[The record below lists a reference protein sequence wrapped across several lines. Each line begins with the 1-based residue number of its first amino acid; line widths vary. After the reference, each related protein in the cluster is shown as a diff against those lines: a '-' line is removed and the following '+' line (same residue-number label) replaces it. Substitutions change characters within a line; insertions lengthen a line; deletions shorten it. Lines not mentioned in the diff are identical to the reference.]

1 MGNFQILQTVL
12 MMFPA
17 ILIACHSFLQNFTAT
32 TPEHHCRPTNW
43 TNGSHVPD
51 GVGDGDLLQVFIPLD
66 KDQKPE
72 RCLRFSEPHW
82 QILNLNGTS
91 SLSLDTEA
99 CLDGWVY
106 DQTVGSS
113 IVSEWDLV
121 CEHKSLKSIAQSIY
135 MTGQLVGATAF
146 GIFSDSIPANPVG
159 SVINIDQD
167 PPPPLAIPLATTRSS
182 CTWLAETAFEGA
194 SLLLPILDLAFCYSQ
209 IDGKSHLLDTEQIL
223 ALLCS
228 TFPGCRCGRKT
239 ALQSGTLLM
248 IIMGTSAAF
257 APSFPA
263 YCVLRFLSGVAMT
276 GIIITSLCLAM
287 EWTPTQKRTLVN
299 IYTMYMITLGQVVL
313 TGLAYLIQQWR
324 WLQGTVS
331 VAYVIILLYSWGLP
345 ESACWLITHNKPDK
359 AVKNLQTV
367 ARLNGRKE
375 QGRKLTPEVVRIHVQ
390 EDTAAVKESPFF
402 LDLFRTPGLCRIT
415 CCIALGWFST
425 GFSFY
430 GLGLDVQR
438 FGFNIYWTQVLFTVV
453 DIPTKLMTGL
463 SMAYFGRRITTVS
476 LLLVA
481 GCTILVTAF
490 LPQDMNTFQ
499 MILCLLGKG
508 SLAGCFSCLYLYT
521 MELFPTEVRQIG
533 MSAGIFSTRLGS
545 LLSPMVYI
553 LGNHSPLLQPVI
565 FGLVPIVA
573 AVAGSFLMETNNQPL
588 LNTIQE
594 TEKRIKM
601 AQDKQRNIS
610 ENITKNGLATLLP
623 EKTKVECTV

>member
-1 MGNFQILQTVL
+1 MGFSELLHTIGGMGNFQILQTVL

-32 TPEHHCRPTNW
+32 TPKHHCRPANW
-43 TNGSHVPD
+43 TNGSHVPG

-72 RCLRFSEPHW
+72 QCLRFSEPHW
-82 QILNLNGTS
+82 QILNHNGTS

-106 DQTVGSS
+106 DQTVASS

-146 GIFSDSIPANPVG
+146 GILSDS
-159 SVINIDQD
+159 
-167 PPPPLAIPLATTRSS
+167 
-182 CTWLAETAFEGA
+182 
-194 SLLLPILDLAFCYSQ
+194 
-209 IDGKSHLLDTEQIL
+209 
-223 ALLCS
+223 
-228 TFPGCRCGRKT
+228 CGRKT

-287 EWTPTQKRTLVN
+287 EWTPTQSRMLVN

-313 TGLAYLIQQWR
+313 TGLAYLIHQWR

-359 AVKNLQTV
+359 AVKNLQAV
-367 ARLNGRKE
+367 ARLNGKKE
-375 QGRKLTPEVVRIHVQ
+375 QGRKLTPEVVRIHMQ

-402 LDLFRTPGLCRIT
+402 LDLFRTPGLCRLT
-415 CCIALGWFST
+415 CCITLGWFST

-430 GLGLDVQR
+430 GLGLDVQK

-453 DIPTKLMTGL
+453 DIPTKLLTGL

-481 GCTILVTAF
+481 GCMILITAF
-490 LPQDMNTFQ
+490 LPQ
-499 MILCLLGKG
+499 
-508 SLAGCFSCLYLYT
+508 
-521 MELFPTEVRQIG
+521 
-533 MSAGIFSTRLGS
+533 
-545 LLSPMVYI
+545 
-553 LGNHSPLLQPVI
+553 GNHSPLLQPVI
-565 FGLVPIVA
+565 FGLAPILA
-573 AVAGSFLMETNNQPL
+573 AAAGSFLMETNNQPL

-594 TEKRIKM
+594 TEKR
-601 AQDKQRNIS
+601 
-610 ENITKNGLATLLP
+610 
-623 EKTKVECTV
+623 

>member
-1 MGNFQILQTVL
+1 MGFSELLHTIGGMGNFQILQTVL

-32 TPEHHCRPTNW
+32 TPKHHCRPANW
-43 TNGSHVPD
+43 TNGSHVPG

-72 RCLRFSEPHW
+72 PCLRFSEPHW
-82 QILNLNGTS
+82 QILNHNGTS

-106 DQTVGSS
+106 DQAVASS

-146 GIFSDSIPANPVG
+146 GIFSDS
-159 SVINIDQD
+159 
-167 PPPPLAIPLATTRSS
+167 
-182 CTWLAETAFEGA
+182 
-194 SLLLPILDLAFCYSQ
+194 
-209 IDGKSHLLDTEQIL
+209 
-223 ALLCS
+223 
-228 TFPGCRCGRKT
+228 CGRKT

-248 IIMGTSAAF
+248 IIMGTGAAF

-287 EWTPTQKRTLVN
+287 EWTPTQRRMLVN
-299 IYTMYMITLGQVVL
+299 IYTMYMISLGQAVL
-313 TGLAYLIQQWR
+313 TGLAYLIHQWR

-359 AVKNLQTV
+359 AVKNLQAV
-367 ARLNGRKE
+367 ARLNGKKE
-375 QGRKLTPEVVRIHVQ
+375 QGRKLTPEVVRIHMQ

-402 LDLFRTPGLCRIT
+402 LDLFRTPGLCRVT
-415 CCIALGWFST
+415 CCIALGWFSA

-430 GLGLDVQR
+430 GLGLDVQK

-453 DIPTKLMTGL
+453 DIPTKLLTGL
-463 SMAYFGRRITTVS
+463 SMAYLGRRITTVS

-481 GCTILVTAF
+481 GCMILSTAF

-545 LLSPMVYI
+545 LLSPLVYI

-565 FGLVPIVA
+565 FGLVPILA
-573 AVAGSFLMETNNQPL
+573 AAAGSFLMETNNQPL

-601 AQDKQRNIS
+601 AHDKQRNVS
-610 ENITKNGLATLLP
+610 ENTTKNGLVALLP

>member
-1 MGNFQILQTVL
+1 MGFSELLHTIGGMGNFQILQTAL

-32 TPEHHCRPTNW
+32 TPKHHCRPANW
-43 TNGSHVPD
+43 TNGSHVPG

-72 RCLRFSEPHW
+72 QCLRFSEPHW
-82 QILNLNGTS
+82 QILNHNGTS

-106 DQTVGSS
+106 DQTVASS

-146 GIFSDSIPANPVG
+146 GIFSDS
-159 SVINIDQD
+159 
-167 PPPPLAIPLATTRSS
+167 
-182 CTWLAETAFEGA
+182 
-194 SLLLPILDLAFCYSQ
+194 
-209 IDGKSHLLDTEQIL
+209 
-223 ALLCS
+223 
-228 TFPGCRCGRKT
+228 CGRKT

-257 APSFPA
+257 ASSFPA

-287 EWTPTQKRTLVN
+287 EWTPTQSRMLVN

-313 TGLAYLIQQWR
+313 TGLAYLIHQWR

-359 AVKNLQTV
+359 AVKNLQAV
-367 ARLNGRKE
+367 ARLNGKKD
-375 QGRKLTPEVVRIHVQ
+375 QGRKLTPEVVRIHMQ

-402 LDLFRTPGLCRIT
+402 LDLFRTPGLCRVT
-415 CCIALGWFST
+415 CCITLGWFST

-430 GLGLDVQR
+430 GLSLDVQK
-438 FGFNIYWTQVLFTVV
+438 FGFNIYWTQVLFSVV
-453 DIPTKLMTGL
+453 DIPTKLLTGL

-481 GCTILVTAF
+481 GCMILITAF

-499 MILCLLGKG
+499 MILCLFGKG

-545 LLSPMVYI
+545 LLSPLVYI

-565 FGLVPIVA
+565 FGLVPILA
-573 AVAGSFLMETNNQPL
+573 AAAGTFLMETNNQPL

-594 TEKRIKM
+594 TEKR
-601 AQDKQRNIS
+601 
-610 ENITKNGLATLLP
+610 
-623 EKTKVECTV
+623 

>member
-1 MGNFQILQTVL
+1 MGFSELLHTIGGMGNFQILQTAL

-32 TPEHHCRPTNW
+32 TPKHHCRPANW
-43 TNGSHVPD
+43 TNGSHVPG

-72 RCLRFSEPHW
+72 QCLRFSEPHW
-82 QILNLNGTS
+82 QILNHNGTS

-106 DQTVGSS
+106 DQTVASS

-146 GIFSDSIPANPVG
+146 GIFSDSSRTVPQAR
-159 SVINIDQD
+159 
-167 PPPPLAIPLATTRSS
+167 A
-182 CTWLAETAFEGA
+182 
-194 SLLLPILDLAFCYSQ
+194 
-209 IDGKSHLLDTEQIL
+209 
-223 ALLCS
+223 
-228 TFPGCRCGRKT
+228 
-239 ALQSGTLLM
+239 
-248 IIMGTSAAF
+248 
-257 APSFPA
+257 
-263 YCVLRFLSGVAMT
+263 VAMPNL
-276 GIIITSLCLAM
+276 SSPAM
-287 EWTPTQKRTLVN
+287 EWTPTQSRMLVN

-313 TGLAYLIQQWR
+313 TGLAYLIHQWR

-359 AVKNLQTV
+359 AVKNLQAV
-367 ARLNGRKE
+367 ARLNGKKE
-375 QGRKLTPEVVRIHVQ
+375 QGRKLTPEVVRIHMQ

-402 LDLFRTPGLCRIT
+402 LDLFRTPGLCRVT
-415 CCIALGWFST
+415 CCITLGWFST

-430 GLGLDVQR
+430 GLSLDVQK
-438 FGFNIYWTQVLFTVV
+438 FGFNIYWTQVLFSVV
-453 DIPTKLMTGL
+453 DIPTKLLTGL

-481 GCTILVTAF
+481 GCMILITAF

-499 MILCLLGKG
+499 MILCLFGKG

-545 LLSPMVYI
+545 LLSPLVYI

-565 FGLVPIVA
+565 FGLVPILA
-573 AVAGSFLMETNNQPL
+573 AAAGTFLMETNNQPL

-601 AQDKQRNIS
+601 AHDKQRNVS
-610 ENITKNGLATLLP
+610 ENTTKNGLVALLP
-623 EKTKVECTV
+623 EKTKVECPV

>member
-1 MGNFQILQTVL
+1 MGFSELLHTIGGMGNFQILQTVL

-17 ILIACHSFLQNFTAT
+17 ILIACHSFLQNFTAM
-32 TPEHHCRPTNW
+32 TPKHHCRPANW
-43 TNGSHVPD
+43 TNGSHVPG

-72 RCLRFSEPHW
+72 QCLRFSEPHW
-82 QILNLNGTS
+82 QILNHNGTL

-106 DQTVGSS
+106 DQTVASS

-146 GIFSDSIPANPVG
+146 GIFSDRDQKPHSDANYSPIWRQLYFNKEQSQEPGLPV
-159 SVINIDQD
+159 
-167 PPPPLAIPLATTRSS
+167 
-182 CTWLAETAFEGA
+182 
-194 SLLLPILDLAFCYSQ
+194 Y
-209 IDGKSHLLDTEQIL
+209 
-223 ALLCS
+223 
-228 TFPGCRCGRKT
+228 PGCSCGRKT

-257 APSFPA
+257 APNFPA

-287 EWTPTQKRTLVN
+287 EWTPTQSRMLVN

-313 TGLAYLIQQWR
+313 TGLAYLIHQWR

-359 AVKNLQTV
+359 AVKNLQAV
-367 ARLNGRKE
+367 ARLNGKKE
-375 QGRKLTPEVVRIHVQ
+375 QGRKLTPEVVRIHMQ

-402 LDLFRTPGLCRIT
+402 LDLFRTPGLCRVT
-415 CCIALGWFST
+415 CCITLGWFST

-430 GLGLDVQR
+430 GLGLDVQK

-453 DIPTKLMTGL
+453 DIPTKLLTGL
-463 SMAYFGRRITTVS
+463 SMAYVGRRITTVS

-481 GCTILVTAF
+481 GCMILITAF

-545 LLSPMVYI
+545 LLSPLVYI

-565 FGLVPIVA
+565 FGLVPILA
-573 AVAGSFLMETNNQPL
+573 AAAGSFLMETNNQPL

-601 AQDKQRNIS
+601 VHDKQRNVS
-610 ENITKNGLATLLP
+610 ENTTKNGLVTLLP

>member
-1 MGNFQILQTVL
+1 MGFSDLLHTIGGMGNFQILQTIL

-32 TPEHHCRPTNW
+32 TPEHHCRPANW

-106 DQTVGSS
+106 NQTVGSS

-146 GIFSDSIPANPVG
+146 GIFSD
-159 SVINIDQD
+159 
-167 PPPPLAIPLATTRSS
+167 
-182 CTWLAETAFEGA
+182 
-194 SLLLPILDLAFCYSQ
+194 
-209 IDGKSHLLDTEQIL
+209 
-223 ALLCS
+223 
-228 TFPGCRCGRKT
+228 RCGRKT

-287 EWTPTQKRTLVN
+287 EWTPTQRRTLVN

-331 VAYVIILLYSWGLP
+331 VAYLIILLYS
-345 ESACWLITHNKPDK
+345 
-359 AVKNLQTV
+359 
-367 ARLNGRKE
+367 
-375 QGRKLTPEVVRIHVQ
+375 
-390 EDTAAVKESPFF
+390 
-402 LDLFRTPGLCRIT
+402 
-415 CCIALGWFST
+415 WFST

-490 LPQDMNTFQ
+490 LPQ
-499 MILCLLGKG
+499 
-508 SLAGCFSCLYLYT
+508 
-521 MELFPTEVRQIG
+521 
-533 MSAGIFSTRLGS
+533 
-545 LLSPMVYI
+545 
-553 LGNHSPLLQPVI
+553 GNHSPLLQPVI

-573 AVAGSFLMETNNQPL
+573 AAAGSFLVETNNQPL

-594 TEKRIKM
+594 TEKR
-601 AQDKQRNIS
+601 
-610 ENITKNGLATLLP
+610 
-623 EKTKVECTV
+623 

>member
-1 MGNFQILQTVL
+1 MGFSELLHTIGGMGNFQILQTVL

-32 TPEHHCRPTNW
+32 TPKHHCRPANW
-43 TNGSHVPD
+43 TNGSHVPG

-72 RCLRFSEPHW
+72 QCLRFSEPHW
-82 QILNLNGTS
+82 QILNHNGTS

-106 DQTVGSS
+106 DQAVASS

-146 GIFSDSIPANPVG
+146 GIFSDS
-159 SVINIDQD
+159 
-167 PPPPLAIPLATTRSS
+167 
-182 CTWLAETAFEGA
+182 
-194 SLLLPILDLAFCYSQ
+194 
-209 IDGKSHLLDTEQIL
+209 
-223 ALLCS
+223 
-228 TFPGCRCGRKT
+228 CGRKT

-248 IIMGTSAAF
+248 IIMGTGAAF

-287 EWTPTQKRTLVN
+287 EWTPTQRRMLVN
-299 IYTMYMITLGQVVL
+299 IYTMYMISLGQAVL
-313 TGLAYLIQQWR
+313 TGLAYLIHQWR

-359 AVKNLQTV
+359 AVKNLQAV
-367 ARLNGRKE
+367 ARLNGKKE
-375 QGRKLTPEVVRIHVQ
+375 QGRKLTPEVVRIHMQ

-402 LDLFRTPGLCRIT
+402 LDLFRTPGLCRVT
-415 CCIALGWFST
+415 CCIALGWFSA

-430 GLGLDVQR
+430 GLGLDVQK

-453 DIPTKLMTGL
+453 DIPTKLLTGL
-463 SMAYFGRRITTVS
+463 SMAYLGRRITTVS

-481 GCTILVTAF
+481 GCMILSTAF

-545 LLSPMVYI
+545 LLSPLVYI

-565 FGLVPIVA
+565 FGLVPILA
-573 AVAGSFLMETNNQPL
+573 AAAGSFLMETNNQPL

-594 TEKRIKM
+594 TEKRP
-601 AQDKQRNIS
+601 
-610 ENITKNGLATLLP
+610 LLVRAVTETQEPFHPRSSHFSTQSLFYASPCP
-623 EKTKVECTV
+623 E

>member
-1 MGNFQILQTVL
+1 MGFSELLHTIGGMGNFQILQTVL

-32 TPEHHCRPTNW
+32 TPKHHCRPANW
-43 TNGSHVPD
+43 TNGSHVPG

-72 RCLRFSEPHW
+72 QCLRFSEPHW
-82 QILNLNGTS
+82 QILNHNGTS

-106 DQTVGSS
+106 DQAVASS

-146 GIFSDSIPANPVG
+146 GIFSDS
-159 SVINIDQD
+159 
-167 PPPPLAIPLATTRSS
+167 
-182 CTWLAETAFEGA
+182 
-194 SLLLPILDLAFCYSQ
+194 
-209 IDGKSHLLDTEQIL
+209 
-223 ALLCS
+223 
-228 TFPGCRCGRKT
+228 CGRKT

-248 IIMGTSAAF
+248 IIMGTGAAF

-287 EWTPTQKRTLVN
+287 EWTPTQRRMLVN
-299 IYTMYMITLGQVVL
+299 IYTMYMISLGQAVL
-313 TGLAYLIQQWR
+313 TGLAYLIHQWR

-359 AVKNLQTV
+359 AVKNLQAV
-367 ARLNGRKE
+367 ARLNGKKE
-375 QGRKLTPEVVRIHVQ
+375 QGRKLTPEVVRIHMQ

-402 LDLFRTPGLCRIT
+402 LDLFRTPGLCRVT
-415 CCIALGWFST
+415 CCIALGWFSA

-430 GLGLDVQR
+430 GLGLDVQK

-453 DIPTKLMTGL
+453 DIPTKLLTGL
-463 SMAYFGRRITTVS
+463 SMAYLGRRITTVS

-481 GCTILVTAF
+481 GCMILSTAF

-545 LLSPMVYI
+545 LLSPLVYI

-565 FGLVPIVA
+565 FGLVPILA
-573 AVAGSFLMETNNQPL
+573 AAAGSFLMETNNQPL

-594 TEKRIKM
+594 TEKSRP
-601 AQDKQRNIS
+601 
-610 ENITKNGLATLLP
+610 LLVRAVTETQEPFHPRSSHFSTQSLFYASPCP
-623 EKTKVECTV
+623 E